1 MKRFIA
7 FSMLVNLLMPVSAS
21 EASETLSRGIYSE
34 TRNDDRAPI
43 SVSDSIGNIR
53 KIEATHNSNGA
64 LQVVI
69 DFWKIPTSNFTTRIR
84 WCAPDEYEDYDE
96 MGICSNQNSNY
107 LNNLL
112 FFSPSKES
120 TGSQYGIRKSF
131 KGVSKKGK
139 SPNQWVYTITGTALK
154 SSSIGLVEVLML
166 YSSAT
171 FTERTTTCRGG
182 YTITCN
188 TRSSN
193 VFERDAAEVVM
204 EQLETS
210 NSPSGYSRQFLTI
223 QDYFNRVSGTYFNST
238 RQFNVACINDA
249 RKDGIIEG
257 LKVYLAIFSSTEG
270 AYVGQQWFPNQIN
283 SAYANKIKTWTN
295 NGSHL
300 YIELPFSSPD
310 ENRNPCGLTVRNVP
324 RLSEIG
330 LDVNTALFLVAG
342 PTGYAVASKPLTKIE
357 LGN

>member
-1 MKRFIA
+1 
-7 FSMLVNLLMPVSAS
+7 
-21 EASETLSRGIYSE
+21 
-34 TRNDDRAPI
+34 
-43 SVSDSIGNIR
+43 
-53 KIEATHNSNGA
+53 
-64 LQVVI
+64 
-69 DFWKIPTSNFTTRIR
+69 
-84 WCAPDEYEDYDE
+84 
-96 MGICSNQNSNY
+96 
-107 LNNLL
+107 
-112 FFSPSKES
+112 
-120 TGSQYGIRKSF
+120 
-131 KGVSKKGK
+131 
-139 SPNQWVYTITGTALK
+139 
-154 SSSIGLVEVLML
+154 
-166 YSSAT
+166 
-171 FTERTTTCRGG
+171 
-182 YTITCN
+182 
-188 TRSSN
+188 
-193 VFERDAAEVVM
+193 M